1 MRLILVGKHAVA
13 SMLVGICAFLV
24 SANSKRA
31 YKNNQDA
38 VELTKVDIFS
48 LPDWKSKSVAI
59 DGFTLGITRKEAFE
73 IANERHL
80 SLTSNVPP
88 KAVGELKA
96 PCTQAS
102 CAVGQTDG
110 NWIGVNL
117 FFEMDRIT
125 KIKVSVPVDADP
137 EVKKVNIAREFK
149 GLTRQFFNRYSDGLR
164 NRILGPAEGK
174 ETRVKV
180 GGENSA
186 LANIVYQY
194 PNAGIVIHVTVD
206 KRDNPPNP
214 FDLEVDFQNR
224 Q

>member
-13 SMLVGICAFLV
+13 SMLVGIGAFLV

-31 YKNNQDA
+31 YKDNQDA

-48 LPDWKSKSVAI
+48 LPDWKSKSVDI

-88 KAVGELKA
+88 KTVGELKA

-102 CAVGQTDG
+102 CGVGQTDG
-110 NWIGVNL
+110 NWIGVDL

-125 KIKVSVPVDADP
+125 KIKVSVPVDAEP
-137 EVKKVNIAREFK
+137 SVKKVNIARDFK
-149 GLTRQFFNRYSDGLR
+149 GLTRQFFSRYSDGLR
-164 NRILGPAEGK
+164 NRILGPAQAK
-174 ETRVKV
+174 ETQDTLST
-180 GGENSA
+180 GHNSSYTHIEYDY
-186 LANIVYQY
+186 LQSGIIV
-194 PNAGIVIHVTVD
+194 HVTVS
-206 KRDNPPNP
+206 KNSPEP